1 MNLAEFVKAAVPA
14 SIMLI
19 VLALGMRGTL
29 ADALSLFR
37 RPGLL
42 LRSLL
47 AMNVVLPV
55 VAAAIVVVLELNLAV
70 EVALVALA
78 VSPVPPI
85 LPGKELRLVSDEA
98 YVYGLLVAVAVL
110 SIVIVPV
117 TVSLFGAY
125 FGRELRVDPATIARV
140 VAMSILVPLAAG
152 MMLRHVWPDL
162 AAKLSPIANAVGMGL
177 LVALSL
183 LVLAAQWDALRSLI
197 GDGTFGACV
206 LLAVVGLA
214 AGHLFGGADR
224 DHQTVLALA
233 TASRHPGVAVTLG
246 AAAEP
251 ANTLVPVAV
260 VLYVLVSFAVAIP
273 YTRWRKRG
281 QGPTD
286 ASPKTRVRGPI

>member
-1 MNLAEFVKAAVPA
+1 
-14 SIMLI
+14 MLI

-29 ADALSLFR
+29 DDALSLFR

-47 AMNVVLPV
+47 AMNVVLPI
-55 VAAAIVVVLELNLAV
+55 VAAATVAVADLNPVV
-70 EVALVALA
+70 EVALVALS

-117 TVSLFGAY
+117 TISLFGLY
-125 FGRELRVDPATIARV
+125 FGRDVRVEPAAIARI

-152 MMLRHVWPDL
+152 MALRHLWPEL
-162 AAKLSPIANAVGMGL
+162 AAKLSPVANAVGMGL
-177 LVALSL
+177 LLALSL

-206 LLAVVGLA
+206 LLAAVGLA

-224 DHQTVLALA
+224 DHQTTLALA
-233 TASRHPGVAVTLG
+233 TASRHPGVAITLG

-251 ANTLVPVAV
+251 GNPLVPVAV
-260 VLYVLVSFAVAIP
+260 VLYVLVSVVVAIP
-273 YTRWRKRG
+273 YTAWRRRG
-281 QGPTD
+281 RPSD
-286 ASPKTRVRGPI
+286 PSPNTRVPGSV